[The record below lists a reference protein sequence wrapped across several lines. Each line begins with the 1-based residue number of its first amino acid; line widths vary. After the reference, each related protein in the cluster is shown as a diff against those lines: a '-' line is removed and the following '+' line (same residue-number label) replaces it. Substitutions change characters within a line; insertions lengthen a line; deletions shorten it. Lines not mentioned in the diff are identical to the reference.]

1 MTQPI
6 YKEEW
11 VGLLKISR
19 ESEIYVKNQDR
30 VIKVRLPIPIGQEVT
45 CIIPDWAEY
54 EITKKS

>member
-11 VGLLKISR
+11 VGLLRISR
-19 ESEIYVKNQDR
+19 ESEIYVKNADR
-30 VIKVRLPIPIGQEVT
+30 VIKVRLPIGQEVT

-54 EITKKS
+54 EITRKP